1 MYHNNKK
8 WEKERREDIERL
20 WRQLHEDD
28 EHFSENIDWFWQKA
42 IDSDSYG
49 RFETMFAEYLEFL
62 IKVDN
67 KLFVGRGY
75 WDIESGHVDR
85 TYRLLL
91 RDRYAEKIVEIAL
104 GTVALYDNTKHKSH
118 RSRIK
123 ELFEIAVSYQADV
136 LQIREKC
143 NEAPVKRAIGWKFM
157 RRSNRVFAQIYDIV
171 EYGITSGA
179 IDRTY
184 EKLFAESSDR
194 MLLHKAYMDAFD
206 RLLEPRKYKWK
217 MFVNKIKPA
226 KKNKRKKIN

>member
-1 MYHNNKK
+1 
-8 WEKERREDIERL
+8 
-20 WRQLHEDD
+20 
-28 EHFSENIDWFWQKA
+28 
-42 IDSDSYG
+42 
-49 RFETMFAEYLEFL
+49 MFAEYLEFL

-75 WDIESGHVDR
+75 LDIESGHVDR

-104 GTVALYDNTKHKSH
+104 GTVALYDNTKYNSH

-123 ELFEIAVSYQADV
+123 ELLEIAVSYQADV
-136 LQIREKC
+136 LHIREKC
-143 NEAPVKRAIGWKFM
+143 NAAPVKRAIGWEFM

-206 RLLEPRKYKWK
+206 RVLEPRKYKWK